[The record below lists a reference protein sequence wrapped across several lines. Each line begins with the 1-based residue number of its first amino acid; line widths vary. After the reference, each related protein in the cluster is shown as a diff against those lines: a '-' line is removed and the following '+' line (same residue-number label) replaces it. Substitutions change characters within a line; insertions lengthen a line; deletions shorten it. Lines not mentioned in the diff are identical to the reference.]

1 MLIISGRD
9 AGFEVTARQWANDW
23 ISVDGVSPSRSI
35 LSPMQVRLTP
45 GEVEKFRASQGSP
58 NLGQFWKWWYLTDDG
73 LFTDLRA
80 AQNGIDRAT
89 RRRPR

>member
-9 AGFEVTARQWANDW
+9 KGIEVTARQWSNDW
-23 ISVDGVSPSRSI
+23 ISVDGVPPSRSI
-35 LSPMQVRLTP
+35 LRPTRVQLTP
-45 GEVEKFRASQGSP
+45 GEVERFRATQTDSHV
-58 NLGQFWKWWYLTDDG
+58 GQFWKWWYLTDDG

-80 AQNGIDRAT
+80 HSDRIENAI